1 MKIIN
6 KKGVYS
12 EKKKVNR
19 KTNHSLNYKNTE
31 NSGQKLFLLEFSD
44 PHEISLL
51 IMSTRSLVTLVEWR
65 VATAESF
72 VSLTA
77 PTGGVNEQKMASLHC
92 FTQNGEI
99 LR

>member
-1 MKIIN
+1 MFRRKN
-6 KKGVYS
+6 KP
-12 EKKKVNR
+12 R
-19 KTNHSLNYKNTE
+19 TNHLLNYKNTE

-51 IMSTRSLVTLVEWR
+51 IMSTRSLVTLIEWR
-65 VATAESF
+65 VATTESF

-92 FTQNGEI
+92 FMQNGEI